1 MNSVL
6 MYKIMSTVL
15 ENWVAHRFCYD
26 DDLKKTPISA
36 NLSVEQ
42 RARVKIKTPPCLKS
56 GRVV

>member
-1 MNSVL
+1 

-42 RARVKIKTPPCLKS
+42 RARVKIKKPPCLKS